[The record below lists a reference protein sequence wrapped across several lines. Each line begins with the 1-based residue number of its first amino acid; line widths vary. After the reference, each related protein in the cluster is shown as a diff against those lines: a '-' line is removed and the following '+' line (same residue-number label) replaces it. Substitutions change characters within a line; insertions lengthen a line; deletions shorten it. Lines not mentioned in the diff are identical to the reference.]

1 MLNVEMLSTGDEV
14 LHGQIIDTNAAWLAD
29 FFFNQGLPLTRR
41 NTVGDDLDAL
51 VAILRE
57 RSEQADVLIV
67 NGGLGPTSDDLSAL
81 AAATAKGEGL
91 ILHPEWLE
99 TMTRFFA
106 ERGRPMAESNRKQ
119 AEIPASAE
127 MINNPVGTACGFAI
141 QLNRCLMFFTPG
153 VPSEFKVMVEQEILP
168 RLRQRFTLP
177 DPPVC
182 LRMTT
187 FGRSESELA
196 QSLNP
201 LTLPPG
207 VVMGY
212 LNLGSCKWTGDAHTD
227 ALIEATIN
235 NYTIEWKKADAVIK
249 REKYNITNGDE
260 LPQTG
265 VIQMAKVYIA
275 KKRKLKVGDKMAG
288 RHGNKG
294 IVARIVRDE
303 DMPFLEDGTIVDICL
318 NPLGVPSRMNLGQIY
333 ETVLGWAGRELGL
346 KFATPIFDG
355 ASLDQINEYTAK
367 AGIPHSG
374 RTYLY
379 DGGTGEKF
387 DQPATVGVIYMLKLG
402 HMIDDKMHARSIG
415 PYSLITQQPLGGK
428 AQFGG
433 QRFGEM
439 EVWALEGFGAAN
451 ILQEILTIKS
461 DDVMGRAKAYEA
473 IVKGENL
480 PKPGIPEAMNV
491 LLHELRGLAL
501 SVKLE

>member
-14 LHGQIIDTNAAWLAD
+14 LHGQIVDTNAAWLAD

-182 LRMTT
+182 LRLTT

-212 LNLGSCKWTGDAHTD
+212 RSSMPIIELKLTGPANQRDAML
-227 ALIEATIN
+227 ALWPEVRKVA
-235 NYTIEWKKADAVIK
+235 
-249 REKYNITNGDE
+249 GDSLIFE
-260 LPQTG
+260 
-265 VIQMAKVYIA
+265 
-275 KKRKLKVGDKMAG
+275 
-288 RHGNKG
+288 
-294 IVARIVRDE
+294 
-303 DMPFLEDGTIVDICL
+303 GTE
-318 NPLGVPSRMNLGQIY
+318 GVPAQI
-333 ETVLGWAGRELGL
+333 
-346 KFATPIFDG
+346 
-355 ASLDQINEYTAK
+355 
-367 AGIPHSG
+367 
-374 RTYLY
+374 
-379 DGGTGEKF
+379 
-387 DQPATVGVIYMLKLG
+387 
-402 HMIDDKMHARSIG
+402 ARC
-415 PYSLITQQPLGGK
+415 
-428 AQFGG
+428 
-433 QRFGEM
+433 
-439 EVWALEGFGAAN
+439 
-451 ILQEILTIKS
+451 LQERQLSLTLS
-461 DDVMGRAKAYEA
+461 EQFTSGLLALQLSRAGA
-473 IVKGENL
+473 
-480 PKPGIPEAMNV
+480 P
-491 LLHELRGLAL
+491 LLASEVVPAQEETLAQAARWAAERRINHFAGLAL
-501 SVKLE
+501 AVSGQENDHLNVALATPDGTFALRVKFSATRHSLAVRQEVCAMMALNMLRRWLNGQPLASEHGWINVVDSLSL

>member
-14 LHGQIIDTNAAWLAD
+14 LHGQIVDTNAAWLAD

-41 NTVGDDLDAL
+41 HTVGDDLDAL

-127 MINNPVGTACGFAI
+127 MINNPVGTACGFAV

-177 DPPVC
+177 EPPVC
-182 LRMTT
+182 LRLTT

-212 LNLGSCKWTGDAHTD
+212 RSSMPI
-227 ALIEATIN
+227 IE
-235 NYTIEWKKADAVIK
+235 
-249 REKYNITNGDE
+249 
-260 LPQTG
+260 
-265 VIQMAKVYIA
+265 
-275 KKRKLKVGDKMAG
+275 
-288 RHGNKG
+288 
-294 IVARIVRDE
+294 
-303 DMPFLEDGTIVDICL
+303 
-318 NPLGVPSRMNLGQIY
+318 
-333 ETVLGWAGRELGL
+333 
-346 KFATPIFDG
+346 
-355 ASLDQINEYTAK
+355 
-367 AGIPHSG
+367 
-374 RTYLY
+374 
-379 DGGTGEKF
+379 
-387 DQPATVGVIYMLKLG
+387 LKLT
-402 HMIDDKMHARSIG
+402 G
-415 PYSLITQQPLGGK
+415 PADQRDAMLALWPEVRKVAGDSLIFEGTEGLP
-428 AQFGG
+428 AQIA
-433 QRFGEM
+433 RC
-439 EVWALEGFGAAN
+439 
-451 ILQEILTIKS
+451 LQERQLSLTLS
-461 DDVMGRAKAYEA
+461 EQFTGGLLALQLSRAGA
-473 IVKGENL
+473 
-480 PKPGIPEAMNV
+480 P
-491 LLHELRGLAL
+491 LLASEVVPAQEETLAQAARWAAERRINHFAGLAL
-501 SVKLE
+501 AVSGQENDHLNVALATPDGTFALRVKFSATRHSLAVRQEVCAMMALNMLRRWLNGKEVASEHGWINVVESLFVE

>member
-91 ILHPEWLE
+91 ILYPEWLE

-212 LNLGSCKWTGDAHTD
+212 RSSMPI
-227 ALIEATIN
+227 IE
-235 NYTIEWKKADAVIK
+235 
-249 REKYNITNGDE
+249 
-260 LPQTG
+260 
-265 VIQMAKVYIA
+265 
-275 KKRKLKVGDKMAG
+275 
-288 RHGNKG
+288 
-294 IVARIVRDE
+294 
-303 DMPFLEDGTIVDICL
+303 
-318 NPLGVPSRMNLGQIY
+318 
-333 ETVLGWAGRELGL
+333 
-346 KFATPIFDG
+346 
-355 ASLDQINEYTAK
+355 
-367 AGIPHSG
+367 
-374 RTYLY
+374 
-379 DGGTGEKF
+379 
-387 DQPATVGVIYMLKLG
+387 LKLT
-402 HMIDDKMHARSIG
+402 G
-415 PYSLITQQPLGGK
+415 PANQRDAMLALWPEVRKVAGDSLIFEGTEGLP
-428 AQFGG
+428 AQIA
-433 QRFGEM
+433 RC
-439 EVWALEGFGAAN
+439 
-451 ILQEILTIKS
+451 LQERQLSLTLS
-461 DDVMGRAKAYEA
+461 EQFTSGLLALQLSRAGA
-473 IVKGENL
+473 
-480 PKPGIPEAMNV
+480 P
-491 LLHELRGLAL
+491 LLASEVVPAQEETLAQAARWAAERRINHFAGLAL
-501 SVKLE
+501 AVSGQENDHLNVALATPDGTFALRVKFSATRHSLAVRQEVCAMMALNMLRRWLNGQPLASEHGWINVVDSLSL

>member
-14 LHGQIIDTNAAWLAD
+14 LHGQIVDTNAAWLAD

-41 NTVGDDLDAL
+41 HTVGDDLDAL

-127 MINNPVGTACGFAI
+127 MINNPVGTACGFAV

-177 DPPVC
+177 EPPVC
-182 LRMTT
+182 LRLTT

-212 LNLGSCKWTGDAHTD
+212 RSSMPI
-227 ALIEATIN
+227 IE
-235 NYTIEWKKADAVIK
+235 
-249 REKYNITNGDE
+249 
-260 LPQTG
+260 
-265 VIQMAKVYIA
+265 
-275 KKRKLKVGDKMAG
+275 
-288 RHGNKG
+288 
-294 IVARIVRDE
+294 
-303 DMPFLEDGTIVDICL
+303 
-318 NPLGVPSRMNLGQIY
+318 
-333 ETVLGWAGRELGL
+333 
-346 KFATPIFDG
+346 
-355 ASLDQINEYTAK
+355 
-367 AGIPHSG
+367 
-374 RTYLY
+374 
-379 DGGTGEKF
+379 
-387 DQPATVGVIYMLKLG
+387 LKLT
-402 HMIDDKMHARSIG
+402 G
-415 PYSLITQQPLGGK
+415 PADQRDAMLALWPEVRKVAGDSLIFEGTEGLP
-428 AQFGG
+428 AQIA
-433 QRFGEM
+433 RC
-439 EVWALEGFGAAN
+439 
-451 ILQEILTIKS
+451 LQERQLSLTLS
-461 DDVMGRAKAYEA
+461 EQFTGGLLALQLSRAGA
-473 IVKGENL
+473 
-480 PKPGIPEAMNV
+480 P
-491 LLHELRGLAL
+491 LLASEVVPAQEETLAQAARWAAERRINHFAGLAL
-501 SVKLE
+501 AVSGQENDHLNVALATPDGTFALRVKFSVTRHSLAVRQEVCAMMALNLLRRWLNGQPLASEHGWINVVDSLSL

>member
-41 NTVGDDLDAL
+41 HTVGDDLDAL

-168 RLRQRFTLP
+168 RLRFTLP

-212 LNLGSCKWTGDAHTD
+212 RSSMPI
-227 ALIEATIN
+227 IE
-235 NYTIEWKKADAVIK
+235 
-249 REKYNITNGDE
+249 
-260 LPQTG
+260 
-265 VIQMAKVYIA
+265 
-275 KKRKLKVGDKMAG
+275 
-288 RHGNKG
+288 
-294 IVARIVRDE
+294 
-303 DMPFLEDGTIVDICL
+303 
-318 NPLGVPSRMNLGQIY
+318 
-333 ETVLGWAGRELGL
+333 
-346 KFATPIFDG
+346 
-355 ASLDQINEYTAK
+355 
-367 AGIPHSG
+367 
-374 RTYLY
+374 
-379 DGGTGEKF
+379 
-387 DQPATVGVIYMLKLG
+387 LKLT
-402 HMIDDKMHARSIG
+402 G
-415 PYSLITQQPLGGK
+415 PANQRDAMLALWPEVRKVAGDSLIFEGTEGLP
-428 AQFGG
+428 AQIA
-433 QRFGEM
+433 RC
-439 EVWALEGFGAAN
+439 
-451 ILQEILTIKS
+451 LQERQLSLTLS
-461 DDVMGRAKAYEA
+461 EQFTGGLLALQLSRAGA
-473 IVKGENL
+473 
-480 PKPGIPEAMNV
+480 P
-491 LLHELRGLAL
+491 LLASEVVPAQEETLAQAARWAAERRINHFAGLAL
-501 SVKLE
+501 AVSGQENDHLNVALATPDGTFALRVKFSATRHSLAVRQEVCAMMALNMLRRWLNGQPLASEHGWINVVDSLSL

>member
-182 LRMTT
+182 LRLTT

-212 LNLGSCKWTGDAHTD
+212 RSAMPI
-227 ALIEATIN
+227 IE
-235 NYTIEWKKADAVIK
+235 
-249 REKYNITNGDE
+249 
-260 LPQTG
+260 
-265 VIQMAKVYIA
+265 
-275 KKRKLKVGDKMAG
+275 
-288 RHGNKG
+288 
-294 IVARIVRDE
+294 
-303 DMPFLEDGTIVDICL
+303 
-318 NPLGVPSRMNLGQIY
+318 
-333 ETVLGWAGRELGL
+333 
-346 KFATPIFDG
+346 
-355 ASLDQINEYTAK
+355 
-367 AGIPHSG
+367 
-374 RTYLY
+374 
-379 DGGTGEKF
+379 
-387 DQPATVGVIYMLKLG
+387 LKLT
-402 HMIDDKMHARSIG
+402 G
-415 PYSLITQQPLGGK
+415 PADQRDAMLALWPEVRKVAGDSLIFEGTEGLP
-428 AQFGG
+428 AQIA
-433 QRFGEM
+433 RC
-439 EVWALEGFGAAN
+439 
-451 ILQEILTIKS
+451 LQERQLSLTLS
-461 DDVMGRAKAYEA
+461 EQFTGGLLALQLSRAGA
-473 IVKGENL
+473 
-480 PKPGIPEAMNV
+480 P
-491 LLHELRGLAL
+491 LLASEVVPAQEETLAQAARWAAERRINHFAGLAL
-501 SVKLE
+501 AVSGQENDHLNVALATPDGTFALRVKFSVTRHSLAVRQEVCAMMALNMLRRWLNGQPLASEHGWINVVDSLSL

>member
-14 LHGQIIDTNAAWLAD
+14 LHGQIVDTNAAWLAD

-57 RSEQADVLIV
+57 RSDQADVLIV

-177 DPPVC
+177 EPPVC
-182 LRMTT
+182 LRLTT

-196 QSLNP
+196 QNLNP

-212 LNLGSCKWTGDAHTD
+212 RSSMPI
-227 ALIEATIN
+227 IE
-235 NYTIEWKKADAVIK
+235 
-249 REKYNITNGDE
+249 
-260 LPQTG
+260 
-265 VIQMAKVYIA
+265 
-275 KKRKLKVGDKMAG
+275 
-288 RHGNKG
+288 
-294 IVARIVRDE
+294 
-303 DMPFLEDGTIVDICL
+303 
-318 NPLGVPSRMNLGQIY
+318 
-333 ETVLGWAGRELGL
+333 
-346 KFATPIFDG
+346 
-355 ASLDQINEYTAK
+355 
-367 AGIPHSG
+367 
-374 RTYLY
+374 
-379 DGGTGEKF
+379 
-387 DQPATVGVIYMLKLG
+387 LKLT
-402 HMIDDKMHARSIG
+402 G
-415 PYSLITQQPLGGK
+415 PAEQRDAMLALWPEVRKVAGDSLIFEGTEGLP
-428 AQFGG
+428 AQIA
-433 QRFGEM
+433 RC
-439 EVWALEGFGAAN
+439 
-451 ILQEILTIKS
+451 LQERQLSLTLS
-461 DDVMGRAKAYEA
+461 EQFTGGLLALQLSRAGA
-473 IVKGENL
+473 
-480 PKPGIPEAMNV
+480 P
-491 LLHELRGLAL
+491 LLASEVVPAQEETLAQAARWAAERRINHFAGLAL
-501 SVKLE
+501 AVSGQENDHLNVALATPDGTFALRVKFSVTRHSLAVRQEVCAMMALNLLRRWLNGQPLASEHGWINVVDSLSL

>member
-14 LHGQIIDTNAAWLAD
+14 LHGQIVDTNAAWLAD

-182 LRMTT
+182 MRMTT

-212 LNLGSCKWTGDAHTD
+212 RSSMPI
-227 ALIEATIN
+227 IE
-235 NYTIEWKKADAVIK
+235 
-249 REKYNITNGDE
+249 
-260 LPQTG
+260 
-265 VIQMAKVYIA
+265 
-275 KKRKLKVGDKMAG
+275 
-288 RHGNKG
+288 
-294 IVARIVRDE
+294 
-303 DMPFLEDGTIVDICL
+303 
-318 NPLGVPSRMNLGQIY
+318 
-333 ETVLGWAGRELGL
+333 
-346 KFATPIFDG
+346 
-355 ASLDQINEYTAK
+355 
-367 AGIPHSG
+367 
-374 RTYLY
+374 
-379 DGGTGEKF
+379 
-387 DQPATVGVIYMLKLG
+387 LKLT
-402 HMIDDKMHARSIG
+402 G
-415 PYSLITQQPLGGK
+415 PANQLDAMLALWPEVRKVAGDSLIFEGTEGLP
-428 AQFGG
+428 AQIA
-433 QRFGEM
+433 RC
-439 EVWALEGFGAAN
+439 
-451 ILQEILTIKS
+451 LQERQLSLTLS
-461 DDVMGRAKAYEA
+461 EQFTGGLLALQLSRAGA
-473 IVKGENL
+473 
-480 PKPGIPEAMNV
+480 P
-491 LLHELRGLAL
+491 LLASEVVPAQEETLAQAARWAAERRINHFAGLAL
-501 SVKLE
+501 AVSGQENDHLNVALATPDGTFALRVKFSATRHSLAVRQEVCAMMALNMLRRWLNGQPLASEHGWINVVDSLSL

>member
-14 LHGQIIDTNAAWLAD
+14 LHGQIVDTNAAWLAD

-51 VAILRE
+51 VAMLRE

-177 DPPVC
+177 EPPVC
-182 LRMTT
+182 LRLTT

-196 QSLNP
+196 QNLNP
-201 LTLPPG
+201 LMLPPG

-212 LNLGSCKWTGDAHTD
+212 RSSMPI
-227 ALIEATIN
+227 IE
-235 NYTIEWKKADAVIK
+235 
-249 REKYNITNGDE
+249 
-260 LPQTG
+260 
-265 VIQMAKVYIA
+265 
-275 KKRKLKVGDKMAG
+275 
-288 RHGNKG
+288 
-294 IVARIVRDE
+294 
-303 DMPFLEDGTIVDICL
+303 
-318 NPLGVPSRMNLGQIY
+318 
-333 ETVLGWAGRELGL
+333 
-346 KFATPIFDG
+346 
-355 ASLDQINEYTAK
+355 
-367 AGIPHSG
+367 
-374 RTYLY
+374 
-379 DGGTGEKF
+379 
-387 DQPATVGVIYMLKLG
+387 LKLT
-402 HMIDDKMHARSIG
+402 G
-415 PYSLITQQPLGGK
+415 PAEQRDAMLALWPEVRKVAGDSLIFEGTEGLP
-428 AQFGG
+428 AQIA
-433 QRFGEM
+433 RC
-439 EVWALEGFGAAN
+439 
-451 ILQEILTIKS
+451 LQERQLSLTLS
-461 DDVMGRAKAYEA
+461 EQFTGGLLALQLSRAGA
-473 IVKGENL
+473 
-480 PKPGIPEAMNV
+480 P
-491 LLHELRGLAL
+491 LLASEVVPAQEETLAQAARWAAERRINHFAGLAL
-501 SVKLE
+501 AVSGQENDHLNVALATPDGTFALRVKFSVTRHSLAVRQEVCAMMALNLLRRWLNGQPLASEHGWINVVDSLSM

>member
-182 LRMTT
+182 LRLTT

-212 LNLGSCKWTGDAHTD
+212 RSSMPI
-227 ALIEATIN
+227 IE
-235 NYTIEWKKADAVIK
+235 
-249 REKYNITNGDE
+249 
-260 LPQTG
+260 
-265 VIQMAKVYIA
+265 
-275 KKRKLKVGDKMAG
+275 
-288 RHGNKG
+288 
-294 IVARIVRDE
+294 
-303 DMPFLEDGTIVDICL
+303 
-318 NPLGVPSRMNLGQIY
+318 
-333 ETVLGWAGRELGL
+333 
-346 KFATPIFDG
+346 
-355 ASLDQINEYTAK
+355 
-367 AGIPHSG
+367 
-374 RTYLY
+374 
-379 DGGTGEKF
+379 
-387 DQPATVGVIYMLKLG
+387 LKLT
-402 HMIDDKMHARSIG
+402 G
-415 PYSLITQQPLGGK
+415 PANQRDAMLALWPEVRKVAGDSLIFEGTEGLP
-428 AQFGG
+428 AQIA
-433 QRFGEM
+433 RC
-439 EVWALEGFGAAN
+439 
-451 ILQEILTIKS
+451 LQERQLSLTLS
-461 DDVMGRAKAYEA
+461 EQFTSGLLALQLSRAGA
-473 IVKGENL
+473 
-480 PKPGIPEAMNV
+480 P
-491 LLHELRGLAL
+491 LLASEVGPAQEETLAQAARWAAERRINHFAGLAL
-501 SVKLE
+501 AVSGQENDHLNVALATPDGTFALRVKFSATRHSLAVRQEVCAMMALNMLRRWLNGQPLASEHGWINVVDSLSL

>member
-127 MINNPVGTACGFAI
+127 MINNPVGTACGFVI

-212 LNLGSCKWTGDAHTD
+212 RSSMPI
-227 ALIEATIN
+227 IE
-235 NYTIEWKKADAVIK
+235 
-249 REKYNITNGDE
+249 
-260 LPQTG
+260 
-265 VIQMAKVYIA
+265 
-275 KKRKLKVGDKMAG
+275 
-288 RHGNKG
+288 
-294 IVARIVRDE
+294 
-303 DMPFLEDGTIVDICL
+303 
-318 NPLGVPSRMNLGQIY
+318 
-333 ETVLGWAGRELGL
+333 
-346 KFATPIFDG
+346 
-355 ASLDQINEYTAK
+355 
-367 AGIPHSG
+367 
-374 RTYLY
+374 
-379 DGGTGEKF
+379 
-387 DQPATVGVIYMLKLG
+387 LKLT
-402 HMIDDKMHARSIG
+402 G
-415 PYSLITQQPLGGK
+415 PANQRDAMLALWPEVRKVAGDSLIFEGTEGLP
-428 AQFGG
+428 AQIA
-433 QRFGEM
+433 RC
-439 EVWALEGFGAAN
+439 
-451 ILQEILTIKS
+451 LQERQLSLTLS
-461 DDVMGRAKAYEA
+461 EQFTSGLLALQLSRAGA
-473 IVKGENL
+473 
-480 PKPGIPEAMNV
+480 P
-491 LLHELRGLAL
+491 LLASEVVPAQEETLAQAARWAAERRINHFAGLAL
-501 SVKLE
+501 AVSGQENDHLNVALATPDGTFALRVKFSATRHSLAVRQEVCAMMALNMLRRWLNGQPLASEHGWINVVDSLSL

>member
-212 LNLGSCKWTGDAHTD
+212 RSSMPI
-227 ALIEATIN
+227 IE
-235 NYTIEWKKADAVIK
+235 
-249 REKYNITNGDE
+249 
-260 LPQTG
+260 
-265 VIQMAKVYIA
+265 
-275 KKRKLKVGDKMAG
+275 
-288 RHGNKG
+288 
-294 IVARIVRDE
+294 
-303 DMPFLEDGTIVDICL
+303 
-318 NPLGVPSRMNLGQIY
+318 
-333 ETVLGWAGRELGL
+333 
-346 KFATPIFDG
+346 
-355 ASLDQINEYTAK
+355 
-367 AGIPHSG
+367 
-374 RTYLY
+374 
-379 DGGTGEKF
+379 
-387 DQPATVGVIYMLKLG
+387 LKLT
-402 HMIDDKMHARSIG
+402 G
-415 PYSLITQQPLGGK
+415 PANQRDAMLALWPEVRKVAGDSLIFEGTEGLP
-428 AQFGG
+428 AQIA
-433 QRFGEM
+433 RC
-439 EVWALEGFGAAN
+439 
-451 ILQEILTIKS
+451 LQERQLSLTLS
-461 DDVMGRAKAYEA
+461 EQFTSG
-473 IVKGENL
+473 
-480 PKPGIPEAMNV
+480 
-491 LLHELRGLAL
+491 LLAQAARWAAERRINHFAGLAL
-501 SVKLE
+501 AVSGQENDHLNVALATPDGTFALRVKFSATRHSLAVRQEVCAMMALNMLRRWLNGQPLASEHGWINVVDSLSL

>member
-1 MLNVEMLSTGDEV
+1 MINVEMLSTGDEV
-14 LHGQIIDTNAAWLAD
+14 LHGQIVDTNAAWLAD

-41 NTVGDDLDAL
+41 NTVGDDLDSL
-51 VAILRE
+51 VTVLRE

-212 LNLGSCKWTGDAHTD
+212 RSSMPI
-227 ALIEATIN
+227 IE
-235 NYTIEWKKADAVIK
+235 
-249 REKYNITNGDE
+249 
-260 LPQTG
+260 
-265 VIQMAKVYIA
+265 
-275 KKRKLKVGDKMAG
+275 
-288 RHGNKG
+288 
-294 IVARIVRDE
+294 
-303 DMPFLEDGTIVDICL
+303 
-318 NPLGVPSRMNLGQIY
+318 
-333 ETVLGWAGRELGL
+333 
-346 KFATPIFDG
+346 
-355 ASLDQINEYTAK
+355 
-367 AGIPHSG
+367 
-374 RTYLY
+374 
-379 DGGTGEKF
+379 
-387 DQPATVGVIYMLKLG
+387 LKLT
-402 HMIDDKMHARSIG
+402 G
-415 PYSLITQQPLGGK
+415 PANQRDAMLALWPEVRKVAGDSLIFEGTEGLP
-428 AQFGG
+428 AQIA
-433 QRFGEM
+433 RC
-439 EVWALEGFGAAN
+439 
-451 ILQEILTIKS
+451 LQERQLSLTLS
-461 DDVMGRAKAYEA
+461 EQFTSGLLALQLSRAGA
-473 IVKGENL
+473 
-480 PKPGIPEAMNV
+480 P
-491 LLHELRGLAL
+491 LLASEVVPAQEETLAQAARWAAERRINHFAGLAL
-501 SVKLE
+501 AVSGQENDHLNVALATPDGTFALRVKFSATRHSLAVRQEVCAMMALNMLRRWLNGQPLASEHGWINVVDSLSL

>member
-153 VPSEFKVMVEQEILP
+153 VPSEFKVMVEQEFLP
-168 RLRQRFTLP
+168 RLRQLFTLP

-182 LRMTT
+182 LRLTT

-212 LNLGSCKWTGDAHTD
+212 RSSMPI
-227 ALIEATIN
+227 IE
-235 NYTIEWKKADAVIK
+235 
-249 REKYNITNGDE
+249 
-260 LPQTG
+260 
-265 VIQMAKVYIA
+265 
-275 KKRKLKVGDKMAG
+275 
-288 RHGNKG
+288 
-294 IVARIVRDE
+294 
-303 DMPFLEDGTIVDICL
+303 
-318 NPLGVPSRMNLGQIY
+318 
-333 ETVLGWAGRELGL
+333 
-346 KFATPIFDG
+346 
-355 ASLDQINEYTAK
+355 
-367 AGIPHSG
+367 
-374 RTYLY
+374 
-379 DGGTGEKF
+379 
-387 DQPATVGVIYMLKLG
+387 LKLT
-402 HMIDDKMHARSIG
+402 G
-415 PYSLITQQPLGGK
+415 PANQRDAMLALWPEVRKVAGDSLIFEGTEGLP
-428 AQFGG
+428 AQIA
-433 QRFGEM
+433 RC
-439 EVWALEGFGAAN
+439 
-451 ILQEILTIKS
+451 LQERQLSLTLS
-461 DDVMGRAKAYEA
+461 EQFTSGLLALQLSRAGA
-473 IVKGENL
+473 
-480 PKPGIPEAMNV
+480 P
-491 LLHELRGLAL
+491 LLASEVVPAQEETLAQAARWAAERRINHFAGLAL
-501 SVKLE
+501 AVSGQENDHLNVALATPDGTFALRVKFSATRHSLAVRQEVCAMMALNMLRRWLNGQPLASEHGWINVVDSLSL

>member
-14 LHGQIIDTNAAWLAD
+14 LHGQIVDTNAAWLAD

-41 NTVGDDLDAL
+41 HTVGDDLDAL

-91 ILHPEWLE
+91 ILHPEWLD

-177 DPPVC
+177 EPPVC
-182 LRMTT
+182 LRLTT

-212 LNLGSCKWTGDAHTD
+212 RSSMPI
-227 ALIEATIN
+227 IE
-235 NYTIEWKKADAVIK
+235 
-249 REKYNITNGDE
+249 
-260 LPQTG
+260 
-265 VIQMAKVYIA
+265 
-275 KKRKLKVGDKMAG
+275 
-288 RHGNKG
+288 
-294 IVARIVRDE
+294 
-303 DMPFLEDGTIVDICL
+303 
-318 NPLGVPSRMNLGQIY
+318 
-333 ETVLGWAGRELGL
+333 
-346 KFATPIFDG
+346 
-355 ASLDQINEYTAK
+355 
-367 AGIPHSG
+367 
-374 RTYLY
+374 
-379 DGGTGEKF
+379 
-387 DQPATVGVIYMLKLG
+387 LKLT
-402 HMIDDKMHARSIG
+402 G
-415 PYSLITQQPLGGK
+415 PAEQRDAMLSLWPEVRKVAGDSLIFEGTEGLP
-428 AQFGG
+428 AQIA
-433 QRFGEM
+433 RC
-439 EVWALEGFGAAN
+439 
-451 ILQEILTIKS
+451 LQERQLSLTLS
-461 DDVMGRAKAYEA
+461 EQFTGGLLALQLSRAGA
-473 IVKGENL
+473 
-480 PKPGIPEAMNV
+480 P
-491 LLHELRGLAL
+491 LLASEVVPAQEETLAQAARWAAERRINHFAGLAL
-501 SVKLE
+501 AVSGQENDHLNVALATPDGTFALRVKFSVTRHSLAVRQEVCAMMALNLLRRWLNGQPLASEHGWINVVDSLSL

>member
-14 LHGQIIDTNAAWLAD
+14 LHGQIVDTNAAWLAD

-41 NTVGDDLDAL
+41 HTVGDDLDAL

-127 MINNPVGTACGFAI
+127 MINNPVGTACGFAV

-177 DPPVC
+177 EPPVC
-182 LRMTT
+182 LRLTT

-196 QSLNP
+196 QSLNT

-212 LNLGSCKWTGDAHTD
+212 RSSMPI
-227 ALIEATIN
+227 IE
-235 NYTIEWKKADAVIK
+235 
-249 REKYNITNGDE
+249 
-260 LPQTG
+260 
-265 VIQMAKVYIA
+265 
-275 KKRKLKVGDKMAG
+275 
-288 RHGNKG
+288 
-294 IVARIVRDE
+294 
-303 DMPFLEDGTIVDICL
+303 
-318 NPLGVPSRMNLGQIY
+318 
-333 ETVLGWAGRELGL
+333 
-346 KFATPIFDG
+346 
-355 ASLDQINEYTAK
+355 
-367 AGIPHSG
+367 
-374 RTYLY
+374 
-379 DGGTGEKF
+379 
-387 DQPATVGVIYMLKLG
+387 LKLT
-402 HMIDDKMHARSIG
+402 G
-415 PYSLITQQPLGGK
+415 PADQRDAMLALWPEVRKVAGDSLIFEGTEGLP
-428 AQFGG
+428 AQIA
-433 QRFGEM
+433 RC
-439 EVWALEGFGAAN
+439 
-451 ILQEILTIKS
+451 LQERQLSLTLS
-461 DDVMGRAKAYEA
+461 EQFTGGLLALQLSRAGA
-473 IVKGENL
+473 
-480 PKPGIPEAMNV
+480 P
-491 LLHELRGLAL
+491 LLASEVVPAQEETLAQAARWAAERRINHFAGLAL
-501 SVKLE
+501 AVSGQENDHLNVALATPDGTFALRVKFSVTRHSLAVRQEVCAMMALNMLRRWLNGQPLASEHGWINVVDSLSL

>member
-212 LNLGSCKWTGDAHTD
+212 RSSMPI
-227 ALIEATIN
+227 IE
-235 NYTIEWKKADAVIK
+235 
-249 REKYNITNGDE
+249 
-260 LPQTG
+260 
-265 VIQMAKVYIA
+265 
-275 KKRKLKVGDKMAG
+275 
-288 RHGNKG
+288 
-294 IVARIVRDE
+294 
-303 DMPFLEDGTIVDICL
+303 
-318 NPLGVPSRMNLGQIY
+318 
-333 ETVLGWAGRELGL
+333 
-346 KFATPIFDG
+346 
-355 ASLDQINEYTAK
+355 
-367 AGIPHSG
+367 
-374 RTYLY
+374 
-379 DGGTGEKF
+379 
-387 DQPATVGVIYMLKLG
+387 LKLT
-402 HMIDDKMHARSIG
+402 G
-415 PYSLITQQPLGGK
+415 PANQRDAMLALWPEVRKVAGDSLIFEGTEGLP
-428 AQFGG
+428 AQIA
-433 QRFGEM
+433 RC
-439 EVWALEGFGAAN
+439 
-451 ILQEILTIKS
+451 LQERQLSLTLS
-461 DDVMGRAKAYEA
+461 EQFTSGLLALQLSRAGA
-473 IVKGENL
+473 
-480 PKPGIPEAMNV
+480 P
-491 LLHELRGLAL
+491 LLASEVVPAQEETLAQAARWAAERRINHFAGLAL
-501 SVKLE
+501 AVSGQENDHLNVALATPDGTFALRVKFSATRQSLAVRQEVCAMMALNMLRRWLNGQPLASEHGWINVVDSLSL

>member
-14 LHGQIIDTNAAWLAD
+14 LHGQIVDTNAAWLAD

-41 NTVGDDLDAL
+41 HTVGDDLDAL

-91 ILHPEWLE
+91 ILHPEWLD

-177 DPPVC
+177 EPPVC
-182 LRMTT
+182 LRLTT

-196 QSLNP
+196 QNLNP

-212 LNLGSCKWTGDAHTD
+212 RSSMPI
-227 ALIEATIN
+227 IE
-235 NYTIEWKKADAVIK
+235 
-249 REKYNITNGDE
+249 
-260 LPQTG
+260 
-265 VIQMAKVYIA
+265 
-275 KKRKLKVGDKMAG
+275 
-288 RHGNKG
+288 
-294 IVARIVRDE
+294 
-303 DMPFLEDGTIVDICL
+303 
-318 NPLGVPSRMNLGQIY
+318 
-333 ETVLGWAGRELGL
+333 
-346 KFATPIFDG
+346 
-355 ASLDQINEYTAK
+355 
-367 AGIPHSG
+367 
-374 RTYLY
+374 
-379 DGGTGEKF
+379 
-387 DQPATVGVIYMLKLG
+387 LKLTG
-402 HMIDDKMHARSIG
+402 PAEQRDAMLALWPEVRKVAGDSLIFEGTEGLPAQIARS
-415 PYSLITQQPLGGK
+415 
-428 AQFGG
+428 
-433 QRFGEM
+433 
-439 EVWALEGFGAAN
+439 
-451 ILQEILTIKS
+451 LQERQLSLTLS
-461 DDVMGRAKAYEA
+461 EQFTGGLLALQLSRAGA
-473 IVKGENL
+473 
-480 PKPGIPEAMNV
+480 P
-491 LLHELRGLAL
+491 LLASEVVPAQEETLAQAARWAAERRINHFAGLAL
-501 SVKLE
+501 AVSGQENEHLNVALATPDGTFALRVKFSVTRHSLAVRQEVCAMMALNLLRRWLNGQPLASEHGWINVVDYLSL

>member
-177 DPPVC
+177 APPVC

-212 LNLGSCKWTGDAHTD
+212 RSSMPI
-227 ALIEATIN
+227 IE
-235 NYTIEWKKADAVIK
+235 
-249 REKYNITNGDE
+249 
-260 LPQTG
+260 
-265 VIQMAKVYIA
+265 
-275 KKRKLKVGDKMAG
+275 
-288 RHGNKG
+288 
-294 IVARIVRDE
+294 
-303 DMPFLEDGTIVDICL
+303 
-318 NPLGVPSRMNLGQIY
+318 
-333 ETVLGWAGRELGL
+333 
-346 KFATPIFDG
+346 
-355 ASLDQINEYTAK
+355 
-367 AGIPHSG
+367 
-374 RTYLY
+374 
-379 DGGTGEKF
+379 
-387 DQPATVGVIYMLKLG
+387 LKLT
-402 HMIDDKMHARSIG
+402 G
-415 PYSLITQQPLGGK
+415 PANQRDAMLALWPEVRKVAGDSLIFEGTEGLP
-428 AQFGG
+428 AQIA
-433 QRFGEM
+433 RC
-439 EVWALEGFGAAN
+439 
-451 ILQEILTIKS
+451 LQERQLSLTLS
-461 DDVMGRAKAYEA
+461 EQFTSGLLALQLSRAGA
-473 IVKGENL
+473 
-480 PKPGIPEAMNV
+480 P
-491 LLHELRGLAL
+491 LLASEVVPAQEETLAQAARWAAERRINHFAGLAL
-501 SVKLE
+501 AVSGQENDHLNVALATPDGTFALRVKFSATRHSLAVRQEVCAMMALNMLRRWLNGQPLASEHGWINVVDSLSL